1 MLSIKNIIKRN
12 NGETLIEVIAS
23 VAILAIL
30 MATLL
35 SILLSSLNISN
46 TAYKITKEDYSITTA
61 FDVTAVSDITTS
73 SIAEGSPDY
82 TELEIKF
89 IDETTG
95 NLLAEIKS
103 DGTYL
108 IGSKED
114 GNNLPL
120 KQFVPN

>member
-46 TAYKITKEDYSITTA
+46 TSYKITKEDYSITTV

-95 NLLAEIKS
+95 NLLAEIKF

-120 KQFVPN
+120 KQFVPS